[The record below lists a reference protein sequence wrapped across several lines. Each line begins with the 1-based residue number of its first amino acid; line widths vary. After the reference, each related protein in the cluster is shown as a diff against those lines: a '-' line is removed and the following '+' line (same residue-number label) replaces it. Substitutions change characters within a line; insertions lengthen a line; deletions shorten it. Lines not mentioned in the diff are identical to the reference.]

1 LEEREGPLASF
12 DVPSIEDHVNVGKVG
27 EDLAQSCID
36 QGITTRNEQEIP
48 PHRQSPS
55 WTQPNQGPSANQT

>member
-27 EDLAQSCID
+27 
-36 QGITTRNEQEIP
+36 
-48 PHRQSPS
+48 
-55 WTQPNQGPSANQT
+55 